1 MKNILIVVD
10 MQEGFLCDEQTK
22 HLKNCVV
29 ELLEKNIFD
38 AVIATRFLNEKDSIY
53 EKLFDWKQLER
64 EEERSIPKDVMEHV
78 DYVADKY
85 IYNCVNTSF
94 IQRLCQLNEG
104 EYPEKVFVVGV
115 DTDCCVL
122 SIATALYENNIR
134 PVVLTQYVDSTGGN
148 KSHEAGLLCMERLIG
163 EKQLSDVIPQS
174 KEDLNKI

>member
-1 MKNILIVVD
+1 MKNILIIVD
-10 MQEGFLCDEQTK
+10 MQEGFICDTQIK
-22 HLKNCVV
+22 QLKNNVV

-38 AVIATRFLNEKDSIY
+38 VVIATRFLNEKDSIY
-53 EKLFDWKQLER
+53 EKLFDWKQLEQK
-64 EEERSIPKDVMEHV
+64 EERHISNDIMEHV

-104 EYPEKVFVVGV
+104 IYPEKVFIVGV

-134 PVVLTQYVDSTGGN
+134 PIVLTKYVGSTGGN
-148 KSHEAGLLCMERLIG
+148 KSHEAGLLCMKRLIG
-163 EKQLSDVIPQS
+163 EKQLSDIIPKTS
-174 KEDLNKI
+174 EDICKL